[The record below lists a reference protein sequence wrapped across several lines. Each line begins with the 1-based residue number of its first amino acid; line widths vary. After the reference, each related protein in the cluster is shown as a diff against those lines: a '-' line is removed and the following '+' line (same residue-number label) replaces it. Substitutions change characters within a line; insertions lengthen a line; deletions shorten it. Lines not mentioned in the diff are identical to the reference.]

1 MKIRKM
7 HMLIVFLFVALFL
20 SITSFSFA
28 LTRCEH
34 KSEIVNNNIKYIPK
48 EDIVKPDINLVGDNI
63 ELKLNEE
70 YIEPGFFAY
79 DNIDGDISTSV
90 IIETNLDTSKIGDY
104 EIKYL
109 VKDSSGNSN
118 QSIRKVKVT
127 SNIKKYFNS
136 KTDNTD
142 INKRLNNLKSKLNAY
157 DISIGYININ
167 SNFIFLYNEDKVYF
181 GASLIKT
188 LDAMYIYEN
197 NLTNSE
203 LREKVKLAISKSD
216 NSAHSYIVNK
226 VGFENIKDYAVK
238 IGGNNLTC
246 HNYFC
251 NTTVT
256 DQLTY
261 LSHLYKLIKNN
272 SYGEE
277 LKSYFVNDYGNYL
290 SFDYSFR
297 NLHKYGNSNDYFHD
311 VGIFD
316 TDNPYIVVILTKE
329 KSNGEYYVADLIR
342 SISKEINDLN
352 NLIK

>member
-1 MKIRKM
+1 MKIKKM

-20 SITSFSFA
+20 SIASFSFSI
-28 LTRCEH
+28 TNYNH
-34 KSEIVNNNIKYIPK
+34 KSEITNNNIKYIPK
-48 EDIVKPDINLVGDNI
+48 EDIIKPEITLVGDNI
-63 ELKLNEE
+63 EIKLNEE
-70 YIEPGFFAY
+70 YVEPGFSAY
-79 DNIDGDISTSV
+79 DNIDGDISSSV

-104 EIKYL
+104 EIKYF
-109 VKDSSGNSN
+109 VKDSSGNST

-127 SNIKKYFNS
+127 PNIKKYFNS
-136 KTDNTD
+136 KTENID
-142 INKRLNNLKSKLNAY
+142 IINRLNNLKSKLNAY

-167 SNFIFLYNEDKVYF
+167 SNFTFLYNENKDYF

-197 NLTNSE
+197 NLSNPE

-216 NSAHSYIVNK
+216 NSAHNYIINK
-226 VGFENIKDYAVK
+226 VGFSNIKNYAVK

-261 LSHLYKLIKNN
+261 LSHLYNLIKNN
-272 SYGEE
+272 SYGDE

-290 SFDYSFR
+290 SFDYNFI

-316 TDNPYIVVILTKE
+316 TENPYIIVILTRE
-329 KSNGEYYVADLIR
+329 KNKGEYYVADLIR
-342 SISKEINDLN
+342 SISKEINELN